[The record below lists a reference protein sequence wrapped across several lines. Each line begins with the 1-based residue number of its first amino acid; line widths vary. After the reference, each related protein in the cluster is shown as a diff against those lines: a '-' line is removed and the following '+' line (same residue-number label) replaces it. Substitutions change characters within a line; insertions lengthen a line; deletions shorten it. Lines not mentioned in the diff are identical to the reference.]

1 MPVYSLYLIIFGT
14 RGLTL
19 TAAEGDFHCP
29 DCGPAKYRH
38 RKVRR
43 FFTLYFIPLIPLDLL
58 GEYVECTKCQG
69 TYKLGVLQHNPE
81 ASDAAFEAE
90 FLSAIRRTMVLM
102 SLADGVVDPEE
113 IATIQRVFGQIAKRE
128 ITEQEVRNEITAA
141 QIDGRPVAGF
151 LAGNVAATLNDHGK
165 EMVVRSA
172 FYVAAADGQFQ
183 DQERQLLTDIGRALQ
198 LTPAHLQGIIQTLLG
213 EAQAA

>member
-58 GEYVECTKCQG
+58 GEYVECSKCQG
-69 TYKLGVLQHNPE
+69 TYKLAVLSHNP
-81 ASDAAFEAE
+81 AAADAAFEAE

-113 IATIQRVFGQIAKRE
+113 IATIQSVFGRIAKRE
-128 ITEQEVRNEITAA
+128 ITVQEVQHEIAAA
-141 QIDGRPVAGF
+141 QADGRPVAGF
-151 LAGNVAATLNDHGK
+151 LAGAVAATLNDHGK
-165 EMVVRSA
+165 ELVVRAA
-172 FYVAAADGQFQ
+172 FLVAAADGQFQ
-183 DQERQLLTDIGRALQ
+183 DEERQLLTDIGRALQ
-198 LTPAHLQGIIQTLLG
+198 LTPAHLNGVIDSMLG
-213 EAQAA
+213 ESKAA